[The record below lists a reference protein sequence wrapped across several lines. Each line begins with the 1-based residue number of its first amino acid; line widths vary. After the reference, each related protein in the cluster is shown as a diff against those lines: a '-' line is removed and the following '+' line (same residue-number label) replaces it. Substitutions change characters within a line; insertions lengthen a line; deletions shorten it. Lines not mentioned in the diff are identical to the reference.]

1 MSKACTDCGKRRTLY
16 VPENTWGQALCK
28 PCFDKFVVSRTRLSP
43 SGRKR
48 CPYCKKYKALKEFQI
63 DHSRGYYLAYCHPC
77 RNQVAQDN
85 RLFFNIPTKI

>member
-1 MSKACTDCGKRRTLY
+1 MAKACTGCGKRRTLY

-48 CPYCKKYKALKEFQI
+48 CPYCKRHKTLKEFQI
-63 DHSRGYYLAYCHPC
+63 DYSRGYYLAYCHPC
-77 RNQVAQDN
+77 RKEVS
-85 RLFFNIPTKI
+85 RFNSLWI